1 MKREKKLSSILLRK
15 YLDGRCTEPE
25 KDLVERWYAD
35 IDNEIVAKDE
45 EQIAGNLALVRE
57 RLSAKIHSGAVL
69 VWYHRPRLVAAS
81 ILAAFLLSIGLFYLQ
96 RNNDH
101 QNKLLILDQEKAYII
116 TEDGDSLNLTGLRI
130 GQKITL
136 KGVQIEKAD
145 DGEVYYKTTGNAVPQ
160 NIKINT
166 PAAGQFK
173 FTLPDGSKIYLNASS
188 SLLFKSDFL
197 AGDRIVKLDG
207 EAYFEV
213 SSQSDEN
220 KQRMPFTVLSKGQ
233 KIKVL
238 GTHFNICS
246 YDNDSFSSTTLIE
259 GAVEVRALNGQQ
271 TSLILKP
278 GQKVTLDNA
287 SGILT
292 PVVTKKKADVDW
304 TFGYYKF
311 ENEKL
316 PLLLKRISRW
326 YDVDIVVD
334 STLSEM
340 TFGGRISRKD
350 DLLKA
355 IEILEMTGEITI
367 AIQAGP
373 QKKKLIINP
382 KTEN

>member
-1 MKREKKLSSILLRK
+1 MKREKKLSRILLRK
-15 YLDGRCTEPE
+15 YLDGRCTKRE

-35 IDNEIVAKDE
+35 MDNRIAAQDE
-45 EQIAGNLALVRE
+45 MQIAGNLALVRE
-57 RLSAKIHSGAVL
+57 RLSTKIHSKAVL
-69 VWYHRPRLVAAS
+69 VWYYRPRLVAAS
-81 ILAAFLLSIGLFYLQ
+81 ILAIFLLSIGFFYLQ
-96 RNNDH
+96 QSNDN
-101 QNKLLILDQEKAYII
+101 QNKPLFLDQEKAYII
-116 TEDGDSLNLTGLRI
+116 TGDGDSLSLTGLSI
-130 GQKITL
+130 GQKINL
-136 KGVQIEKAD
+136 NGIQIEKAD

-173 FTLPDGSKIYLNASS
+173 FILPDGSKIYLNASS
-188 SLLFKSDFL
+188 SLMFKGDFL
-197 AGDRIVKLDG
+197 TGDRIVRLNG

-213 SSQSDEN
+213 SSQSDE
-220 KQRMPFTVLSKGQ
+220 KRQRKPFIVFSKGQ

-246 YDNDSFSSTTLIE
+246 YDNDSFTNTTLIE

-287 SGILT
+287 SGVMT
-292 PVVTKKKADVDW
+292 PVATRKEAVVDW
-304 TFGYYKF
+304 TSGYYKF

-326 YDVDIVVD
+326 YDVDVVVD

-367 AIQAGP
+367 EIKAGSH
-373 QKKKLIINP
+373 KKKLIINP
-382 KTEN
+382 KTEK